1 MIVILLS
8 SFKPVLNDWCNKGRG
23 KCYPVYGVVH
33 MKEPLLLIGKSGLCG
48 GSGFPVSLSCPL
60 PYVGSNVNLF
70 CVLISRSTPVN
81 I

>member
-1 MIVILLS
+1 
-8 SFKPVLNDWCNKGRG
+8 
-23 KCYPVYGVVH
+23 